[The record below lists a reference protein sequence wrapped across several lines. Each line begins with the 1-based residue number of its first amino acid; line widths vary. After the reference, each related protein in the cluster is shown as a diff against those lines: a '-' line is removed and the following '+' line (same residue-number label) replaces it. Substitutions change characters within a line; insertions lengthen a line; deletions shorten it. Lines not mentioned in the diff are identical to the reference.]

1 MALTREE
8 KAELYD
14 QYLRQYDEKARQV
27 SLIESKFDL
36 SKEDQTKIESLKKEM
51 AKLQHQA
58 HSLGDY
64 HN

>member
-1 MALTREE
+1 MGLSREE
-8 KAELYD
+8 KAQKYE
-14 QYLRQYDEKARQV
+14 QYLRQYDEKARKV

-36 SKEDQTKIESLKKEM
+36 SKEDQSNIEELKKEM
-51 AKLQHQA
+51 AKLQQEA